1 MKKRSIFLC
10 TLLIALSFPLLG
22 AIPGNLELATLQE
35 EANQAILDV
44 RDAKASRWP
53 TVELEL
59 SGTYMSNPLI
69 GPVTLPAGSLSL
81 APLTPPSDV
90 TLYDGMESSMYDFS
104 VNITQPLFT
113 WGKINASVDVQE
125 AIAEAKLQELRNR
138 EKELMAEISTRAV
151 TITAL
156 EAISQLL
163 KQQYSL
169 GRELVLLASEG
180 VASGMMLELEQ
191 LETETALQDIELAIL
206 ESDYAITEQ
215 RLNLQTLTSNQDL
228 SSYSFD
234 EQAIKEMLQLP
245 VETLIEAA
253 LSPRQ
258 ASLRALSA
266 LKKATEAAGK
276 LAKGSFYGKP
286 DLALVMSAGY
296 SSPNFPLS
304 ESDWSN
310 QDAYSVTVSV
320 GLKTTLFDGGKIA
333 NSIKRAES
341 QEETATLELQQAKER
356 IIQEVQQQ
364 YLLLKTSMQKIDLE
378 QRKQTT
384 LEQRVRTNEELH
396 QSGYGTKEEL
406 LQAEMN
412 LLSSQI
418 REHQLNMEAW
428 SAFQTLQYLTGN

>member
-1 MKKRSIFLC
+1 MKIEKVFLC

-22 AIPGNLELATLQE
+22 AIPGNLELAALQE
-35 EANQAILDV
+35 EVNQAILDV

-53 TVELEL
+53 TVDLEL

-69 GPVTLPAGSLSL
+69 GPITIPAGKLSL

-113 WGKINASVDVQE
+113 WGKINASVDAQE
-125 AIAEAKLQELRNR
+125 AVAEAKFQELRNR
-138 EKELMAEISTRAV
+138 EKELLAEISTRAV
-151 TITAL
+151 TLTAL

-163 KQQYSL
+163 KQQHSL
-169 GRELVLLASEG
+169 GRELVSLASEA

-191 LETETALQDIELAIL
+191 LETEVALQDIELAIF

-215 RLNLQTLTSNQDL
+215 TLNLQALTSDQDIY
-228 SSYSFD
+228 SYSFD
-234 EQAIKEMLQLP
+234 EQAIKELLQLP
-245 VETLIEAA
+245 VETLIEAS

-258 ASLRALSA
+258 SSLRALSA
-266 LKKATEAAGK
+266 LKRATEAAGR

-304 ESDWSN
+304 ESDWSD

-333 NSIKRAES
+333 NSIKRAKS
-341 QEETATLELQQAKER
+341 QEETATLDLEQARQQ

-378 QRKQTT
+378 QRKQMT
-384 LEQRVRTNEELH
+384 LEQRVRTNEELY

-418 REHQLNMEAW
+418 HEHQLNIEAW
-428 SAFQTLQYLTGN
+428 SAFQTLHYLTGN

>member
-1 MKKRSIFLC
+1 MKRRSLYLC
-10 TLLIALSFPLLG
+10 TVLISLSFPLLG
-22 AIPGNLELATLQE
+22 AIPGNLELAALQE

-69 GPVTLPAGSLSL
+69 GPITLPAGSLG
-81 APLTPPSDV
+81 PGTPPSN
-90 TLYDGMESSMYDFS
+90 LSLFEGMESSMYDFS

-113 WGKINASVDVQE
+113 WGKINASVDAQE
-125 AIAEAKLQELRNR
+125 AIAEAKLQELQNR
-138 EKELMAEISTRAV
+138 EKELHAEISTRAV
-151 TITAL
+151 IITEL
-156 EAISQLL
+156 EAITQLL
-163 KQQYSL
+163 KQQHTL
-169 GRELVLLASEG
+169 GRELVLLASEA

-191 LETETALQDIELAIL
+191 LETEVALQDIELAIL
-206 ESDYAITEQ
+206 ENEYAITEQ
-215 RLNLQTLTSNQDL
+215 TLTLRTLTHNQDI
-228 SSYSFD
+228 SSYTFD
-234 EQAIKEMLQLP
+234 GQAIKELLQLP
-245 VETLIEAA
+245 VKTLIEYA

-258 ASLRALSA
+258 PSIRALSA
-266 LKKATEAAGK
+266 LKKATEAAVRIT
-276 LAKGSFYGKP
+276 KGSFYGKP

-296 SSPNFPLS
+296 SSPNFPVS

-310 QDAYSVTVSV
+310 QDAYSISVSV

-341 QEETATLELQQAKER
+341 QEQSATLDLQQARQR
-356 IIQEVQQQ
+356 ITQEVQEQ
-364 YLLLKTSMQKIDLE
+364 YLLMKTSMQKIDLQE
-378 QRKQTT
+378 RKQTT
-384 LEQRVRTNEELH
+384 LQQRVRTNKELY
-396 QSGYGTKEEL
+396 QSGYGTREDL

-418 REHQLNMEAW
+418 HEHQLNIEAW

>member
-1 MKKRSIFLC
+1 
-10 TLLIALSFPLLG
+10 
-22 AIPGNLELATLQE
+22 
-35 EANQAILDV
+35 
-44 RDAKASRWP
+44 
-53 TVELEL
+53 
-59 SGTYMSNPLI
+59 
-69 GPVTLPAGSLSL
+69 
-81 APLTPPSDV
+81 
-90 TLYDGMESSMYDFS
+90 
-104 VNITQPLFT
+104 
-113 WGKINASVDVQE
+113 
-125 AIAEAKLQELRNR
+125 
-138 EKELMAEISTRAV
+138 
-151 TITAL
+151 
-156 EAISQLL
+156 
-163 KQQYSL
+163 
-169 GRELVLLASEG
+169 
-180 VASGMMLELEQ
+180 
-191 LETETALQDIELAIL
+191 
-206 ESDYAITEQ
+206 
-215 RLNLQTLTSNQDL
+215 
-228 SSYSFD
+228 
-234 EQAIKEMLQLP
+234 
-245 VETLIEAA
+245 
-253 LSPRQ
+253 
-258 ASLRALSA
+258 
-266 LKKATEAAGK
+266 
-276 LAKGSFYGKP
+276 
-286 DLALVMSAGY
+286 MSAGY
-296 SSPNFPLS
+296 SSPDFPLS

>member
-1 MKKRSIFLC
+1 MKRRSLYLC
-10 TLLIALSFPLLG
+10 TVLISLSFPLLG
-22 AIPGNLELATLQE
+22 AIPGNLELAALQE

-69 GPVTLPAGSLSL
+69 GPITLPAGSLG
-81 APLTPPSDV
+81 PGTPPSN
-90 TLYDGMESSMYDFS
+90 LSLFEGMESSMYDFS

-113 WGKINASVDVQE
+113 WGKINASVDAQE
-125 AIAEAKLQELRNR
+125 AIAEAKLQELQNR
-138 EKELMAEISTRAV
+138 EKELHAEISTRAV
-151 TITAL
+151 IITEL
-156 EAISQLL
+156 EAITQLL
-163 KQQYSL
+163 KQQHTL
-169 GRELVLLASEG
+169 GRELVLLASEA

-191 LETETALQDIELAIL
+191 LETEVALQDIELAIL
-206 ESDYAITEQ
+206 ENEYAITEQ
-215 RLNLQTLTSNQDL
+215 TLTLRTLTNNQDI
-228 SSYSFD
+228 SSYTFD
-234 EQAIKEMLQLP
+234 GQAIKELLQPP
-245 VETLIEAA
+245 VKTLIEYA

-258 ASLRALSA
+258 PSIRALSA
-266 LKKATEAAGK
+266 LKKATEAAVRIT
-276 LAKGSFYGKP
+276 KGSFYGKP

-296 SSPNFPLS
+296 SSPNFPVS

-310 QDAYSVTVSV
+310 QDAYSISVSV

-341 QEETATLELQQAKER
+341 QEQSATLDLQQARQR
-356 IIQEVQQQ
+356 ITQEVQEQ
-364 YLLLKTSMQKIDLE
+364 YLLMKTSMQKIDLQE
-378 QRKQTT
+378 RKQTT
-384 LEQRVRTNEELH
+384 LQQRVRTNKELY
-396 QSGYGTKEEL
+396 QSGYGTREDL

-418 REHQLNMEAW
+418 HEHQLNIEAW

>member
-1 MKKRSIFLC
+1 MKIEKVFLC
-10 TLLIALSFPLLG
+10 TILIALSLPLLG
-22 AIPGNLELATLQE
+22 AIPGNLELAALQE
-35 EANQAILDV
+35 EVNQAILDV

-53 TVELEL
+53 TVDLEL

-69 GPVTLPAGSLSL
+69 GPITIPAGKLSL

-125 AIAEAKLQELRNR
+125 AIAEAKLQELQNR
-138 EKELMAEISTRAV
+138 EKELLAEISTRAV
-151 TITAL
+151 TLNEL

-163 KQQYSL
+163 KQQHSL
-169 GRELVLLASEG
+169 GRELVFLASEG
-180 VASGMMLELEQ
+180 VASGMMLELEK

-206 ESDYAITEQ
+206 ESDYAVTEQ
-215 RLNLQTLTSNQDL
+215 RLNLQTLTSNQDI

-234 EQAIKEMLQLP
+234 EQAIEEMLQLP

-258 ASLRALSA
+258 SSLRALSA
-266 LKKATEAAGK
+266 LKKATEAAER

-304 ESDWSN
+304 ESDWSD

-341 QEETATLELQQAKER
+341 QEETATLDLEQARQR

-384 LEQRVRTNEELH
+384 LEQRVRTNEELY
-396 QSGYGTKEEL
+396 QSGYGKKEEL

-418 REHQLNMEAW
+418 REHQLNIEAW
-428 SAFQTLQYLTGN
+428 SAFQTLHYLTGN